1 MLPLKS
7 ILKQL
12 NSKVGLLVLI
22 CFLFLNLNSQIDS
35 VSFYKKIKTVADKSK
50 FATLIYDAVFVNPTP
65 QEYPKEPSSKE
76 EKMVNPYLKSEN
88 KIIRKIHIVVNDP
101 FGYSINDTSYKKVN
115 SIQKLGNVLHVASYK
130 KVINNRLLFK
140 ENEQINALSLSE
152 SERLLRQ
159 TTFINDARI
168 FVSDLPD
175 TTSADVYVIVHD
187 KWTVTVPFNI
197 TDLYINE
204 RFKNQSV
211 LGTGHQFEQFVQFTR
226 PNEMTYSGFYN
237 ASNIGQTYV
246 SSRLYYETNKNGTGI
261 GASVESPFYSPLAK
275 WAGGINV
282 LREWKYFNYQ
292 DTVAN
297 VNKRTDLYYSRY
309 DVWLGKSIKINSKRK
324 FFKQSANF
332 IVGERFYID
341 YYDKRPSFQIDIN
354 KTNINS
360 STIIGNLGF
369 AVQQY
374 YKEKFVYRF
383 GANEDVPHGLI
394 LQLLY
399 GATENEL
406 GISKYYLG
414 GEIARAKHYSIGY
427 FSTSFSY
434 GMFFGSKISNDI
446 TSRIKIN
453 YFSNLLRV
461 GKWYVREFMYNNWVY
476 GINKLPGNNL
486 TLTSGDLYGFEGS
499 GLSGNMKAVL
509 NLETVAYA
517 PYNLIGFR
525 FAPTLLLGYGMLGN
539 SVNNFAKS
547 NLYQAYAVAL
557 MVRNENLLSSTFQI
571 SFGMYPLLPNGD
583 TYGYKYGPVTSFTLR
598 VNPFIVARPEFISY

>member
-22 CFLFLNLNSQIDS
+22 CFHFLNLNSQTDS
-35 VSFYKKIKTVADKSK
+35 VSIYKKIKTVTDKSK

-88 KIIRKIHIVVNDP
+88 KIIRKIHIIVNDP

-175 TTSADVYVIVHD
+175 TTSADVYVIVYD

-197 TDLYINE
+197 TDLYING

-226 PNEMTYSGFYN
+226 PDEMAYSGFYN

-246 SSRLYYETNKNGTGI
+246 SSRLYYETNKTGTGI

-275 WAGGINV
+275 WAGGVNY
-282 LREWKYFNYQ
+282 LREWKYFDYN

-297 VNKRTDLYYSRY
+297 VNKRTDLYNSRY

-324 FFKQSANF
+324 IFKQSTNF

-394 LQLLY
+394 VQLLY

-414 GEIARAKHYSIGY
+414 GEIARARHYRIGY

-434 GMFFGSKISNDI
+434 GMFFGSKISDDI
-446 TSRIKIN
+446 TTRVKIN

-499 GLSGNMKAVL
+499 GLTGNMKAVL

-539 SVNNFAKS
+539 SVNNFSKS

-583 TYGYKYGPVTSFTLR
+583 MYGYKYGPVTSFTLR